1 MPSRSRDKLSNASI
15 GPSAMGKSEEFHE
28 LTIGRAGGNMFLH
41 LERTMSTEPEFKTNS
56 PLSIAF

>member
-1 MPSRSRDKLSNASI
+1 
-15 GPSAMGKSEEFHE
+15 MGKSGEFHE